1 MAIPERVDLFRV
13 QVRRG
18 KDRGNENNGKRRRSE
33 SGQVREK
40 GGGCE
45 GRDERGINRIN
56 RCLTSRPPSS
66 FFPPNVNINLF
77 I

>member
-45 GRDERGINRIN
+45 GRDERDQQM
-56 RCLTSRPPSS
+56 SDQSAS
-66 FFPPNVNINLF
+66 FFLLSPKCEHKPLYLI
-77 I
+77 